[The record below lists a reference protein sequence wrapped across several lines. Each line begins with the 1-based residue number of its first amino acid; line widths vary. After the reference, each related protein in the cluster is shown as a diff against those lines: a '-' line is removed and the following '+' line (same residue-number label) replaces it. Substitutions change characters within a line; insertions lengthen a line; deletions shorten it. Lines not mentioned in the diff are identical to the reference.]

1 MSRNRTRRTI
11 LLLIGGA
18 SAWSLAAS
26 AQQRTLKKRI
36 GVMISRP
43 QKDPEA
49 EAYVAAF
56 KQGLEQSGWVPGV
69 NIAVEYRWT
78 GGSIS
83 LSQVFAKELVALKP
97 DVLVINST
105 GPLHATKQIAG
116 SIPIVMAAIADP
128 VAQGFVKSLI
138 RPGGNITGFAVEE
151 PSMGAKWIELLKE
164 IAPRVGHITV
174 LYNPDSAPFA
184 RMFLPSME
192 SLRPALSFD
201 LAVAPVRSDDEV
213 NEAIATA
220 ARQPAGGLIF
230 LPDSFLA
237 SRREK
242 IAESVAQQK
251 LPAIYSTSTFIRSG
265 GLIGYGFDRAELF
278 RQAAGY
284 VDRILKGE
292 KPADLPVQ
300 MPTKFELAIN
310 LRAAKAIGITVP
322 PSLLA
327 RADEVIE

>member
-116 SIPIVMAAIADP
+116 SIPIVMASP
-128 VAQGFVKSLI
+128 C
-138 RPGGNITGFAVEE
+138 
-151 PSMGAKWIELLKE
+151 
-164 IAPRVGHITV
+164 
-174 LYNPDSAPFA
+174 
-184 RMFLPSME
+184 
-192 SLRPALSFD
+192 
-201 LAVAPVRSDDEV
+201 
-213 NEAIATA
+213 
-220 ARQPAGGLIF
+220 
-230 LPDSFLA
+230 
-237 SRREK
+237 
-242 IAESVAQQK
+242 
-251 LPAIYSTSTFIRSG
+251 
-265 GLIGYGFDRAELF
+265 
-278 RQAAGY
+278 
-284 VDRILKGE
+284 
-292 KPADLPVQ
+292 
-300 MPTKFELAIN
+300 
-310 LRAAKAIGITVP
+310 
-322 PSLLA
+322 
-327 RADEVIE
+327 